1 MIGHSVT
8 TRKLQV
14 GGIKQWVEWQ
24 YFLVKAEVYVFFYVK
39 NIIFLYNINWH
50 LSLIHY

>member
-24 YFLVKAEVYVFFYVK
+24 YFLVKAEVYVFFMLK
-39 NIIFLYNINWH
+39 ILFSCII
-50 LSLIHY
+50 LIDIYH